1 MCGSETAC
9 SSRGPPAL
17 TYPPLGTSQVHTPIQ
32 DAGCALPPARSS
44 NPSCGA
50 SIGPKGTTA
59 GAGKMAF
66 GQPVTCSGWR
76 RNLRRI
82 YRAWRDASNY
92 TQPSKF
98 CKRCTPDACRGR
110 CTPRGDKAR
119 VVVIEVAAPVA
130 GVMDRIA
137 LLKRSAPDA
146 EAAPACNWD
155 NQAHLRRIKRYRPCR
170 E

>member
-82 YRAWRDASNY
+82 YRPGVTRLITRNPANSVNVARQMRAAAAAH
-92 TQPSKF
+92 P
-98 CKRCTPDACRGR
+98 A
-110 CTPRGDKAR
+110 GDKAR
-119 VVVIEVAAPVA
+119 VVVIAVAAPVA
-130 GVMDRIA
+130 GVIDRIA
-137 LLKRSAPDA
+137 LLKRSSPDA